1 MSFDLPDRVSGCAVE
16 GEGCLQQAREVKP
29 LARSLRL
36 QPGSS
41 KRIDL
46 VSAHPW
52 GEFALSFSELYA
64 AAPPRQRQK
73 LIVARTTVADNLILT
88 PRRFHA
94 QFGGVGSAEQ
104 GTPVR

>member
-1 MSFDLPDRVSGCAVE
+1 MSR
-16 GEGCLQQAREVKP
+16 
-29 LARSLRL
+29 
-36 QPGSS
+36 
-41 KRIDL
+41 
-46 VSAHPW
+46 
-52 GEFALSFSELYA
+52 ALSELYA